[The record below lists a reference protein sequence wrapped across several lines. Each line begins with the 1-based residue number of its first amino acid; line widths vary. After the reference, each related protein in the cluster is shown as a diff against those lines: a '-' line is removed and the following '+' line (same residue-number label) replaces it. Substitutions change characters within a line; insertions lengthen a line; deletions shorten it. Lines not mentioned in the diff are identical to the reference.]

1 GYLEAKLFLSLLDE
15 KFGEDE
21 QVFML
26 YCYRVLDILIGGR
39 LDWGPLRDKTSY
51 ESFAHEYDHLF
62 ARSSSNPED
71 MTAQSSHP
79 STSTP
84 RVPKTVWISP
94 YHASL
99 ATSVILSKATEAERA
114 ALDKKI
120 LEYIVTNVPEEENPT
135 LYLFPVESTESTHAK
150 AEAETIKSKHKKGR
164 SDRHGQR
171 GGKYDDN
178 AAEGDAQAPQQFVDA
193 NLWVELMMLEYKE
206 EQAHRR
212 AAVRLMFQTATSSS
226 VTWASESAANLSL
239 SAMLGINST
248 CMDMEQFRVMVQT
261 LNDEIP
267 SFMVATLFRNAY
279 VRGNGMVNFDSF
291 MDAAE
296 TGQFF
301 STCMRLESAGAVVA
315 RLSGSPRSPTF
326 AASSTS
332 ARAAYIVDKF
342 MTILRH
348 ELRTT
353 IAAQP
358 IWTRSMTDSLTYE
371 ITSSL
376 MEGTTYCD
384 GVRLLT
390 SFHRL
395 IDSLGMVK
403 LVRREVM
410 GGVFSSKNLFSIEKA
425 LQSLLEFVRQKDKS
439 AYVQLRYW
447 VEIMVDALKQKLC
460 VKRVQATFRK
470 YLQRDQGAPL
480 VMRPLMHRRY
490 GSGHLDYRNRK
501 AERPVIWLRLVISS
515 LLRQSLLS
523 VRMHNVLGE
532 LSSLSSAF
540 HTSRPSLNMMVA
552 SSPNGGIGP
561 TPKPIF
567 VELIYDY
574 FLEMFG
580 TRSEA
585 ERTIHDVFSNCR
597 SIVRS
602 DSLALLFSHLCCMS
616 NSSPEDQL
624 LGQNEALC
632 FLHAIFRCGL
642 HNFRLINPHV
652 SGQESSRTSR
662 TNASVTMIHEN
673 SEALSSH
680 NEPSS
685 VLGQLDFVS
694 IDVVETIL
702 LSAFS
707 KLSADQKMRLRLRI
721 IESADNGKSS
731 APPTRMEANA
741 FLVLALHEWRRFIL
755 HRLNEIRVNCC
766 ALEEELAQ
774 FEELLQL
781 ETLAAILQKTGIAY
795 TSEDL
800 CVVFRRLCI
809 TENVPGNTNTNA
821 SGGGGGGGGGSAF
834 PTTFTPDPMSDRIA
848 AACFPLVV
856 KEALSELLALEHAA
870 DEPFKINPSPL
881 QSYEFLV
888 STWNDYQ
895 GPCRVLLD
903 QLQQIGKDNDVQA
916 KALSRWQPTR
926 PAGGSQAEV
935 LYLSS
940 SSSSDTV
947 SSQDVAQ
954 QEAVHAL
961 FLERLQRLTLLFDS
975 PSGTT
980 TAPSVPASRRS
991 SISVNGDGSLL
1002 LVDEANTQDMLVKE
1016 TWKVFRQM
1024 LVGFVKLRAI
1034 ARLGKGALPDEWDSA
1049 TA

>member
-1 GYLEAKLFLSLLDE
+1 MA
-15 KFGEDE
+15 
-21 QVFML
+21 
-26 YCYRVLDILIGGR
+26 
-39 LDWGPLRDKTSY
+39 
-51 ESFAHEYDHLF
+51 
-62 ARSSSNPED
+62 
-71 MTAQSSHP
+71 
-79 STSTP
+79 
-84 RVPKTVWISP
+84 
-94 YHASL
+94 
-99 ATSVILSKATEAERA
+99 
-114 ALDKKI
+114 
-120 LEYIVTNVPEEENPT
+120 
-135 LYLFPVESTESTHAK
+135 
-150 AEAETIKSKHKKGR
+150 
-164 SDRHGQR
+164 
-171 GGKYDDN
+171 
-178 AAEGDAQAPQQFVDA
+178 
-193 NLWVELMMLEYKE
+193 
-206 EQAHRR
+206 
-212 AAVRLMFQTATSSS
+212 
-226 VTWASESAANLSL
+226 
-239 SAMLGINST
+239 
-248 CMDMEQFRVMVQT
+248 
-261 LNDEIP
+261 
-267 SFMVATLFRNAY
+267 
-279 VRGNGMVNFDSF
+279 
-291 MDAAE
+291 
-296 TGQFF
+296 
-301 STCMRLESAGAVVA
+301 
-315 RLSGSPRSPTF
+315 
-326 AASSTS
+326 AAS
-332 ARAAYIVDKF
+332 R
-342 MTILRH
+342 
-348 ELRTT
+348 
-353 IAAQP
+353 
-358 IWTRSMTDSLTYE
+358 
-371 ITSSL
+371 
-376 MEGTTYCD
+376 
-384 GVRLLT
+384 
-390 SFHRL
+390 
-395 IDSLGMVK
+395 
-403 LVRREVM
+403 
-410 GGVFSSKNLFSIEKA
+410 
-425 LQSLLEFVRQKDKS
+425 
-439 AYVQLRYW
+439 

-480 VMRPLMHRRY
+480 IMRPLMHRRY
-490 GSGHLDYRNRK
+490 GSDHLDYRNRK

-523 VRMHNVLGE
+523 VRMHNILGE

-540 HTSRPSLNMMVA
+540 HTSRPSLNMTVS

-574 FLEMFG
+574 FLEKFG

-585 ERTIHDVFSNCR
+585 ERIIHDVFSNCR
-597 SIVRS
+597 SLVRS

-616 NSSPEDQL
+616 NSSPEDRL

-652 SGQESSRTSR
+652 PGQESSRTSR
-662 TNASVTMIHEN
+662 TNASVAMIHEN
-673 SEALSSH
+673 SESLSSH
-680 NEPSS
+680 SEPSS
-685 VLGQLDFVS
+685 VLGQLDFVP

-721 IESADNGKSS
+721 IESADDGKNS

-809 TENVPGNTNTNA
+809 TENVPVSTNA
-821 SGGGGGGGGGSAF
+821 SGGGSAS
-834 PTTFTPDPMSDRIA
+834 PTASTPDPMSDRIA

-916 KALSRWQPTR
+916 KALSRWQPTSSS
-926 PAGGSQAEV
+926 GGGQAV

-975 PSGTT
+975 SSSDTK
-980 TAPSVPASRRS
+980 TAPNVAASRRS

-1002 LVDEANTQDMLVKE
+1002 LVDEVNSQDMLVKE

-1024 LVGFVKLRAI
+1024 FVGFVKLRAI